1 MSGGSL
7 GGLGDMLNGGGGMQ
21 TFDPVGSLG
30 TNAINSIFGTNFL
43 GQGGMSNNWA
53 THVGNGPLGANLF
66 NAGNP
71 TVDAQNAANAAANPS
86 SIGQL
91 GTVGGPQFHDPT
103 QWGMPTPQGGFWNQI
118 AQQMAGPV
126 YTGGLQI
133 PGVSPAMSNQPI
145 GQPTQPLGSTGLA
158 NMSGANLPIGG
169 GGKGVG
175 QPTHPLGSTG
185 LANMSG
191 ANLPIARGIPPSIF
205 GQQGGLMAQPQMSRG
220 GGMHG
225 GPRFYAQ

>member
-30 TNAINSIFGTNFL
+30 TNAINSLFGTNFL

-71 TVDAQNAANAAANPS
+71 TVDAQNAANAAANPGGIS
-86 SIGQL
+86 QL
-91 GTVGGPQFHDPT
+91 PINIPQGASPNS
-103 QWGMPTPQGGFWNQI
+103 WAMPTPQGGFWNQI
-118 AQQMAGPV
+118 AQQMAGPI

-133 PGVSPAMSNQPI
+133 PGVSPEAPMQPTPQPPMQPTPQPI
-145 GQPTQPLGSTGLA
+145 GQSVSPQSMGKGGILQSLGNQEPPPIQPMQNGI
-158 NMSGANLPIGG
+158 SGIGG
-169 GGKGVG
+169 RII
-175 QPTHPLGSTG
+175 PRG
-185 LANMSG
+185 LIHA
-191 ANLPIARGIPPSIF
+191 F
-205 GQQGGLMAQPQMSRG
+205 
-220 GGMHG
+220 
-225 GPRFYAQ
+225 